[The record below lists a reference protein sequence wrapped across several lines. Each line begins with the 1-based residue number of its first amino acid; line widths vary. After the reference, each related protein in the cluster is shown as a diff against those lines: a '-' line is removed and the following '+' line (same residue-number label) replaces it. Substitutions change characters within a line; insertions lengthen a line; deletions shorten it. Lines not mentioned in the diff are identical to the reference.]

1 MPIFLLGPIGGVLI
15 AAAIQGLFGVAN
27 TITQNAYNS
36 PGSQLR
42 RLRRAGLPLSYMYR
56 GNVATQSETPKLSI
70 EPTLGVEKKLSLDNQ
85 TKLAN
90 AQAQKLDIENAIN
103 HGIQNWLQNAGKEGG
118 VSGLPSGNNQVIN
131 LELDQMEKRATTF
144 IKQHEERLKQLDRIV
159 ANTLFSESVPM
170 DEKRLALDKIRQQI
184 SNMMQQAGLMS
195 QLQDVRE
202 FEAFLNS
209 TVTESIKDLPGWA
222 QVLTAVILKAMSYK

>member
-36 PGSQLR
+36 PRSQLR
-42 RLRRAGLPLSYMYR
+42 RLRKAGLPLSYMYR

-90 AQAQKLDIENAIN
+90 AQADKIDIENAIN
-103 HGIQNWLQNAGKEGG
+103 RGIQDWLQNHGKEG
-118 VSGLPSGNNQVIN
+118 VTGLPSGSNQVIN

-144 IKQHEERLKQLDRIV
+144 IKEHEERLKQLDRIV
-159 ANTLFSESVPM
+159 ANTLFSESIPM
-170 DEKRLALDKIRQQI
+170 EEKRQAVEKIKQQI
-184 SNMMQQAGLMS
+184 SNMVKQANLMT
-195 QLQDVRE
+195 QLHDVRE
-202 FEAFLNS
+202 FEAFLNA
-209 TVTESIKDLPGWA
+209 TVTESIKDLPAWA
-222 QVLTAVILKAMSYK
+222 EVLTAVILKAMSYK